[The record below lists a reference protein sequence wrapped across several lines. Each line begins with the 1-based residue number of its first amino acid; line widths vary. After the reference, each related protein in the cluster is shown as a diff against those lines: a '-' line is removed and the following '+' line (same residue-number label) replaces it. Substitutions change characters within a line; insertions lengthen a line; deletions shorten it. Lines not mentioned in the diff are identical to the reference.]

1 MSAYVLVNV
10 RASDDSAGMKE
21 YSATFPATLEAYGGR
36 FVIRGGD
43 IEVREGG
50 WDGTWL
56 VVIEFPSMSQARQ
69 WYESPE
75 YRRAAALREGHAD
88 LDLVIVDGL

>member
-1 MSAYVLVNV
+1 M
-10 RASDDSAGMKE
+10 
-21 YSATFPATLEAYGGR
+21 
-36 FVIRGGD
+36 
-43 IEVREGG
+43 
-50 WDGTWL
+50 
-56 VVIEFPSMSQARQ
+56 IEFPSMAQARQ

>member
-10 RASDDSAGMKE
+10 RASDDSADMKE

-43 IEVREGG
+43 IAVREGG

-56 VVIEFPSMSQARQ
+56 VVIEFPSTAQARQ
-69 WYESPE
+69 WYESAE
-75 YRRAAALREGHAD
+75 YRGAAALRAGHAD
-88 LDLVIVDGL
+88 LDLVIVDGC

>member
-10 RASDDSAGMKE
+10 RASDDSADMKQ
-21 YSATFPATLEAYGGR
+21 YSATFPSTLEAYGGR

-43 IEVREGG
+43 IEVREGR

-56 VVIEFPSMSQARQ
+56 VVIEFPSMGQARQ

-88 LDLVIVDGL
+88 LDFVIVDGL